1 MKVVRLFERALRV
14 VAAGLMFSAFL
25 RETPAAT
32 HYVSPWEAPYYWIS
46 PEFAAWEVQEA
57 INDAEEGDKIVIG
70 PGRYRGNLTVKEGVT
85 LSGSGR
91 DKVIISGAAPT
102 VPTITLTWN
111 NTAKGLTIY
120 GSRYDG
126 SGIYA
131 DVGVPPAKTG
141 TLMPFHISDCTISS
155 CAGSGIL
162 IIARSE
168 ATMILRPD
176 PRYATPEEW
185 EAYFEAL
192 YDTELEVEV
201 FGCEIR
207 KCGGNGAAV
216 HVEGDTDP
224 HDFAFPE
231 FLPVEQGFKHG
242 TLRISD
248 STITGCNGTGI
259 SVEAGWLGRAQV
271 VMERSAVRGNG
282 GSGISAHSTGATWNG
297 AAAWLNNS
305 LIVGN
310 RGAGI
315 FCMSWESWCWG
326 DICPDVLYPWEE
338 TGEIYADSCTIA
350 HNGVSVDGTLW
361 LRNCILWGNADPE
374 PNPPFTPRRGIVGA
388 TNNCIQWPEFAGKDG
403 NITADPLFVDAA
415 NGDFRLRAGSPCLD
429 SGGFYW
435 LPTIGVCNEVNYA
448 VSFDAGV
455 DLDGNPRVS
464 GGGPE
469 MGAYECAVEEP
480 TYVMETSYDLA
491 NWTRDWVTGQG
502 PRYTWYDRIADL
514 GATKFYRIGVGAQ

>member
-1 MKVVRLFERALRV
+1 MISGNSFGWGVRAACVVSVLTVL
-14 VAAGLMFSAFL
+14 GPDPL
-25 RETPAAT
+25 AAT
-32 HYVSPWEAPYYWIS
+32 HYVSPWEAPYYWIT

-57 INDAEEGDKIVIG
+57 INDAEEGDEIMIG
-70 PGRYRGNLTVKEGVT
+70 PGRYSGNLTVKDGVN

-102 VPTITLTWN
+102 VPAITLTWN
-111 NTAKGLTIY
+111 NTVKGLTVY

-131 DVGVPPAKTG
+131 DVAVPPAKTG
-141 TLMPFHISDCTISS
+141 TLTPFHISDCTISS

-168 ATMILRPD
+168 ATMIFLPD

-185 EAYFEAL
+185 EAYSEAL
-192 YDTELEVEV
+192 YDTELEIEV
-201 FGCEIR
+201 LGCEIR
-207 KCGGNGAAV
+207 KCGGNGIAV

-231 FLPVEQGFKHG
+231 FLPIEHGFKHG

-248 STITGCNGTGI
+248 CTITGCNGAGI

-271 VMERSAVRGNG
+271 IVEKCVVRDNG
-282 GSGISAHSTGATWNG
+282 GRGISVHSTGATWNG
-297 AAAWLNNS
+297 AGAWLNNS

-310 RGAGI
+310 RGAAI

-350 HNGVSVDGTLW
+350 HNDVSVDGTLW

-374 PNPPFTPRRGIVGA
+374 ANPPFTPRRNIVRA
-388 TNNCIQWPEFAGKDG
+388 TNNCIQWSELADSDG
-403 NITADPLFVDAA
+403 NITKDPLFVDPE
-415 NGDFRLRAGSPCLD
+415 NGDFTLKPSSPC
-429 SGGFYW
+429 
-435 LPTIGVCNEVNYA
+435 I
-448 VSFDAGV
+448 DAGGLYWRPTVSVLNKVRLAISLDPRV
-455 DLDGNPRVS
+455 DLAGNPRAS
-464 GGGPE
+464 GEAPDI
-469 MGAYECAVEEP
+469 GAYECAGGE
-480 TYVMETSYDLA
+480 TTWLLETSEDLMT
-491 NWTRDWVTGQG
+491 WERWSFSREG
-502 PRYTWYDRIADL
+502 PCCAWYVFTEDL
-514 GATKFYRIGVGAQ
+514 PQRRFYRIMAYRP